1 MFQPPKSLHQGLA
14 FSQSKK
20 TRITTKMTKKAKKF
34 GKWTTVVWTLFTS
47 GASIDSF
54 HFSISTRGRFRLG
67 IPPNRDENKLKKKKK
82 KKFNVR
88 RHENIWQLCPVLK
101 LSRKVKELCPNS
113 ARAPETKSPQI
124 FGTKKKAEERL
135 VCRKY
140 PQDRQGGNS
149 RVSKNGRPLVTSFGA
164 SH

>member
-1 MFQPPKSLHQGLA
+1 
-14 FSQSKK
+14 
-20 TRITTKMTKKAKKF
+20 MTKKAKKF

-113 ARAPETKSPQI
+113 ARAPETTKKSSPQI
-124 FGTKKKAEERL
+124 FGTKKKKAEERL